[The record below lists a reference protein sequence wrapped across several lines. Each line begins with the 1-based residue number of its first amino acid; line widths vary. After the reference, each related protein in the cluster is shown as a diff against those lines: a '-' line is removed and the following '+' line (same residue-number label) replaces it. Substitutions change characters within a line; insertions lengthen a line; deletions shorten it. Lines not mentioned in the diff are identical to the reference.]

1 MSQMNYL
8 RRGGLLIAALALAGG
23 AAAASG
29 VAQGATHAGAAK
41 AAAVTPKAASAAAGA
56 GAGAGTGTGTGTG
69 KHASMLDGVSCTGAQ
84 CVAVG
89 SWYNSPPTA
98 HSLAERWN
106 GASWQ
111 RQASPDGPTDSFL
124 TGVSCA
130 AAAHAA
136 SGAIDCLAVGNPVMA
151 EANGGW
157 RLVAKTSNLDA
168 VSCATAG
175 DCVAVGAKPAGAAP
189 LFATWNGKSLRTGRM
204 HAPPHTAQAVTI
216 AGVSCVTASD
226 CVAVGDYSFGIG
238 ARPGAGARERTLAEQ
253 WNGGSWRVLSTVN
266 VSRWNGLAAVSCA
279 SADNCTAVGGSENQ
293 SALAEHWNGK
303 TWRVEPVSSLTNRAT
318 IGYLQLTGVSCPAA
332 KFCVATGSYNGVVPL
347 AETWN
352 GTKWRLTR
360 LPLRANQSAW
370 LSGVACASSAACM
383 AVGTGPTGGAW
394 AEVYAHGVWKQW
406 APKNPA

>member
-1 MSQMNYL
+1 MSQMKYL

-23 AAAASG
+23 AAAAASG
-29 VAQGATHAGAAK
+29 AAQGATHAGAAK
-41 AAAVTPKAASAAAGA
+41 AAAVTAKAVAGTAKATSAAAA
-56 GAGAGTGTGTGTG
+56 TG
-69 KHASMLDGVSCTGAQ
+69 KHASMLDGVSCTEAQ
-84 CVAVG
+84 CIAVG

-130 AAAHAA
+130 AAARPA
-136 SGAIDCLAVGNPVMA
+136 SGAIDCLAVGDPVMA
-151 EANGGW
+151 EANGSW
-157 RLVAKTSNLDA
+157 RLVAKTSSLDA
-168 VSCATAG
+168 VSCATG
-175 DCVAVGAKPAGAAP
+175 GNCVAVGAKPTGAAP

-226 CVAVGDYSFGIG
+226 CVAVGDYSYGVG
-238 ARPGAGARERTLAEQ
+238 ARPGPGARERTLAEQ
-253 WNGGSWRVLSTVN
+253 WNGRSWRVLSTVN
-266 VSRWNGLAAVSCA
+266 VSRWNELAAVSCA

-303 TWRVEPVSSLTNRAT
+303 TWRLESVPALTNPAS

-332 KFCVATGSYNGVVPL
+332 KFCVATGSYNGAVPL

-370 LSGVACASSAACM
+370 LSGVACASTAACV
-383 AVGTGPTGGAW
+383 AVGTGPAADAW
-394 AEVYAHGVWKQW
+394 AEVYAHGVWRQL